1 MTQLDYTVGVGK
13 ESTYGTAVAPEQFFE
28 SEAKMDLEITTVS
41 AAGLRPGKGVHRTNR
56 NSVVR
61 RAVMGDIDVE
71 ITDAGFALLLEAV
84 LGTKTSAAGVDT
96 FTLKT
101 NDPMPSYTIE
111 EVVPFLGGS
120 GQAGQTFAGCV
131 AESITI
137 DVKEGAIVTAK
148 VSWIGKQYAT
158 KGSPAAASYPAGD
171 ELFTFVGGSITLNS
185 LVVSNVTEFS
195 VTIKNNFDGGGFN
208 LGAAGLRARRP
219 ELGKRDI
226 TGSLNA
232 ELVNATITDWYTSQN
247 ALPIVLN
254 LTTSRGGKLDITLPA
269 VRTKGELPKSNGGQV
284 SVQTVSFEAFD
295 NGVAAQP
302 VTIAYKSA
310 GSVADPVI
318 VSATWGDWYL
328 DPGDSYALTT
338 VTGATTVTLERLPKG
353 ASTGTWVTI
362 TATADGGTPGRYNYP
377 LPGDATNAATY
388 RVRVKATNSVG
399 VSVYSAEVL
408 KTVTP

>member
-13 ESTYGTAVAPEQFFE
+13 ESTYGAAVAPEQFFE

-41 AAGLRPGKGVHRTNR
+41 ASGLRPGKGVNRTNR

-96 FTLKT
+96 FTIKT

-185 LVVSNVTEFS
+185 LAVANVTEFS

-219 ELGKRDI
+219 ELGKREI

-232 ELVNATITDWYTSQN
+232 ELVNATVTDWYTSQN
-247 ALPIVLN
+247 ALPIVVN

-310 GSVADPVI
+310 ASVADPVI
-318 VSATWGDWYL
+318 TSATYGTWYT
-328 DPGDSYALTT
+328 DPVDSYVVT
-338 VTGATTVTLERLPKG
+338 VITGAVTVSLETLPKG
-353 ASTGTWVTI
+353 ASTGTWSAIAI
-362 TATADGGTPGRYNYP
+362 TPRAGVPGTYDYFIPV
-377 LPGDATNAATY
+377 DATVGSTY
-388 RVRVKATNSVG
+388 RTRIKATNSAG
-399 VSVYSAEVL
+399 VSVYSTE
-408 KTVTP
+408 TVRTVAP